1 MGKGPS
7 RVYNI
12 VSIVFLAL
20 SALVVILVIMRLLG
34 PPL

>member
-7 RVYNI
+7 RIYNI
-12 VSIVFLAL
+12 VSLVFLAL
-20 SALVVILVIMRLLG
+20 SALVVILVITRLMG